1 MFFLDTNLISF
12 DQANQIIKIKIKLIK
27 FYKIIILY

>member
-12 DQANQIIKIKIKLIK
+12 DQVNQIIKIKIKLIK
-27 FYKIIILY
+27 FYKINILY